1 MHKITYD
8 ISWNIMKT
16 MFSGMNFFSMRWISW
31 EINAKLLSNVRKQI
45 SNIFGDW
52 TQPNIWRMNNPVDS
66 SCWLNNCYN
75 VNTTYFYFIYNF
87 STETSDMEKIVEF
100 MRLLLNIVQRF
111 RLENKKRPNNSIF
124 MLKVKT
130 NWRSSQR

>member
-1 MHKITYD
+1 MIYLE
-8 ISWNIMKT
+8 ISWKPSVMS
-16 MFSGMNFFSMRWISW
+16 FSGMNFFSMRWISW